1 VELFAPGVLAR
12 AIGLPDRSRLVAGY
26 GIREIGTGIGIL
38 SADDPTAWIWSRV
51 GGDGLDLATLAVPL
65 AGQNSRK
72 RGAVLALL
80 MVTGTTLLDVLCVRA
95 LGSHSAP
102 S

>member
-1 VELFAPGVLAR
+1 MAPGVLAR